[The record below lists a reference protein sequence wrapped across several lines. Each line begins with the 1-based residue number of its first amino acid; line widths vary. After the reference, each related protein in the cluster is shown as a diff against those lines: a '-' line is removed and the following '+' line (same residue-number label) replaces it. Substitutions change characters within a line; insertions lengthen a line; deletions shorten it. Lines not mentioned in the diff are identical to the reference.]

1 MRKNSKMKDNA
12 QKQNVLAIL
21 RKGQKLAIDGN
32 IGEALRLL
40 RRGISVAKERRDK
53 RAQSLFHSEMGLCF
67 QEMGRQKQAL
77 REFARAHHAWP
88 DSSSSLLTLGTAYL
102 DQSDLAKAGQYLTQA
117 LAVAEK
123 EYRKGM
129 YAKDPSNL
137 LNTCLI
143 LSKASRELATKTLQF
158 ALKTFPNHP
167 LLKKELQAA
176 AGS

>member
-1 MRKNSKMKDNA
+1 MRAKRNKSDP
-12 QKQNVLAIL
+12 LTL
-21 RKGQKLAIDGN
+21 LLEGQKLAAVGKVHQ
-32 IGEALRLL
+32 ALVRL
-40 RRGISVAKERRDK
+40 RRGLSIAKETK
-53 RAQSLFHSEMGLCF
+53 NKKAQSLIHSEMGLCY
-67 QEMGRQKQAL
+67 QETERQKQAL
-77 REFARAHHAWP
+77 REFARAHQVWP

-102 DQSDLAKAGQYLTQA
+102 DQGDLEKAGKYLTQA

-137 LNTCLI
+137 LNTCIL
-143 LSKASRELATKTLQF
+143 LSKTSRKLANKTLQLG
-158 ALKTFPNHP
+158 LKKFPNHP